1 MKKILITLITLAL
14 VFIQP
19 PVNADEIDT
28 LIQERAIEKA
38 SRSASRIPAATV
50 AVSDASKFIGT
61 RYCRGGASPRCF
73 DCSGF
78 TQYIYAQQG
87 ISLPRGTHSQYLKLA
102 KISKSQA
109 KPGDLVFFLSK
120 GGYAYHVGIYMGE
133 NKILHAPKPGRKV
146 KIESIWSSRVK
157 FATI

>member
-19 PVNADEIDT
+19 SVNADEIDT
-28 LIQERAIEKA
+28 VLQQRAVEQA
-38 SRSASRIPAATV
+38 SRSATRISAASI

-78 TQYIYAQQG
+78 TKYIYAQQG
-87 ISLPRGTHSQYLKLA
+87 IYLSRGTHSQYLNSV
-102 KISKSQA
+102 KISKNQA
-109 KPGDLVFFLSK
+109 QPGDLVFFLSK
-120 GGYAYHVGIYMGE
+120 GGYAYHVGIYMGD

-146 KIESIWSSRVK
+146 RVETIWSSRIK
-157 FATI
+157 FATM